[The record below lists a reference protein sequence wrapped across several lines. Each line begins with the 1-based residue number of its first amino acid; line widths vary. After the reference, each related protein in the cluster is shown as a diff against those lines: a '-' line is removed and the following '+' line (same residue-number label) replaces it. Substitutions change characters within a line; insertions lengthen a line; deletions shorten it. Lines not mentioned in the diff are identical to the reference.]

1 MKNFF
6 NAIGVADMEKVHSA
20 MIAWILDDENDAT
33 LPAAT
38 LPANQGEVNSQFST
52 FPIAERSKLLCGM
65 FGLLPERQFKSIKTH
80 VEWNDIDIMIETE
93 EGNGQKEI
101 WVIENKLKSQ
111 EHKSNVSSDEK
122 QKWNINADEIWQTE
136 KYEHII
142 CDNFPNDSH
151 HYLLLSLG
159 RDVANSSSRCW
170 ESYTYSE
177 LKDLLSYMNP
187 KSFVLIKEY
196 TDAISK
202 MTEELKTFLNS
213 GNNISKYPHVF
224 QKLTKSEAS
233 NANITPKEKYIVE
246 NRLETIF
253 QKQFL
258 AKIVK
263 QYIPTIGNIV
273 RYDERN
279 GIAMFIEPIKDIG
292 DYSLSIE
299 FQGGTFKVG
308 LLHKDYIKSN
318 SNTLTYPLYNINGKV
333 YPEFVKLAKNGW
345 GIAKAK
351 NLKTG
356 KAKPRIA
363 LDKSIVGKRIG
374 GKWYCNLQNNNFS
387 TIYEE
392 AKNIANQIISSIP
405 SIP

>member
-20 MIAWILDDENDAT
+20 MIAWIFDDENDAT
-33 LPAAT
+33 LPA
-38 LPANQGEVNSQFST
+38 NQGKVNSQFST
-52 FPIAERSKLLCGM
+52 FPISERSALLCKM
-65 FGLLPERQFKSIKTH
+65 FNENQRVFKSIKTH

-122 QKWNINADEIWQTE
+122 QKWNINEDEIWQTE

-142 CDNFPNDSH
+142 NDDYKSYKC
-151 HYLLLSLG
+151 HYMLLSLG
-159 RDVANSSSRCW
+159 GDVANSSSRCW
-170 ESYTYSE
+170 KSYTYSE
-177 LKDLLSYMNP
+177 LKDLLSSMNP

-233 NANITPKEKYIVE
+233 NANITPEEKYIVE

-258 AKIVK
+258 AMMVN
-263 QYIPTIGNIV
+263 QYLPTIEKIV

-318 SNTLTYPLYNINGKV
+318 SYVYTKPLYDENGKV
-333 YPEFVKLAKNGW
+333 YPLFNQLMKNGW
-345 GIAKAK
+345 RIAKAK
-351 NLKTG
+351 NRSTG

-363 LDKSIVGKRIG
+363 LDKSIVGKGIG
-374 GKWYCNLQNNNFS
+374 GKWYCNLQNNNFL
-387 TIYEE
+387 TIYGE
-392 AKNIANQIISSIP
+392 AKYIANQIISSIP

>member
-6 NAIGVADMEKVHSA
+6 NAIGVADMEKVHYA
-20 MIAWILDDENDAT
+20 MIAWILDNENDTAFS
-33 LPAAT
+33 
-38 LPANQGEVNSQFST
+38 ANQGGVNSLFST

-170 ESYTYSE
+170 KSYTYSE

-202 MTEELKTFLNS
+202 MTEELKTFLTS

-224 QKLTKSEAS
+224 QKQTKSEAS
-233 NANITPKEKYIVE
+233 NANITPEEKYIVE

-258 AKIVK
+258 AMIVNN
-263 QYIPTIGNIV
+263 YISTIASIV

-299 FQGGTFKVG
+299 FQGGTFKVV

-318 SNTLTYPLYNINGKV
+318 SYVYNNPLYDKNGKV
-333 YPEFVKLAKNGW
+333 YPLFNQLMKNGW
-345 GIAKAK
+345 RKAPAK
-351 NLKTG
+351 NLSTG

-374 GKWYCNLQNNNFS
+374 GKWYCNLPNNNFL
-387 TIYEE
+387 TIYRE
-392 AKNIANQIISSIP
+392 AKDIAVQIISSIP

>member
-38 LPANQGEVNSQFST
+38 LPANQGQVNSQFST
-52 FPIAERSKLLCGM
+52 FPISERSALLCGM
-65 FGLLPERQFKSIKTH
+65 FNKNQRVFKSIKTH

-93 EGNGQKEI
+93 DGNGQKEI

-159 RDVANSSSRCW
+159 GDVANSSSGYW
-170 ESYTYSE
+170 KSYTYSE

-187 KSFVLIKEY
+187 ESFVLIKEY

-202 MTEELKTFLNS
+202 MTEELKTFLNF

-233 NANITPKEKYIVE
+233 NANITPEEKYIVE

-258 AKIVK
+258 AMIVNN
-263 QYIPTIGNIV
+263 YISTIASIV

-318 SNTLTYPLYNINGKV
+318 SDEHTKPLYDENGKV
-333 YPEFVKLAKNGW
+333 YPLFNQLMKNGW
-345 GIAKAK
+345 RIAKAK
-351 NLKTG
+351 NRSTG

-374 GKWYCNLQNNNFS
+374 GKWYCNLQNNNFL
-387 TIYEE
+387 TIYGE
-392 AKNIANQIISSIP
+392 AKDIADQIISSIP